1 MGEDLSTQILSQTT
15 ENIGKLFDLS
25 TRIDERVKSLQK
37 CENDLKLSVDAL
49 KKDVND
55 LNLKIHLFEKNDH
68 NEDILKQLQQCQI
81 ALVEIDKKININ
93 LIALDKRITALESSQ
108 QGSVNFWD
116 KFTSFA
122 IQIIW
127 VIIAAWILAKLGL
140 QSP

>member
-1 MGEDLSTQILSQTT
+1 MGEELSTQILNQTT
-15 ENIGKLFDLS
+15 ENITKLFDLS

-37 CENDLKLSVDAL
+37 FESDLKLAVDAL

-55 LNLKIHLFEKNDH
+55 LNLKIHLFEKHDH

-81 ALVEIDKKININ
+81 ALIEIDKKININ
-93 LIALDKRITALESSQ
+93 LIALDKRITAVESSQ